1 MHNGQ
6 LADESPKYRSSPLTY
21 CVFIVLQ
28 AALFLA
34 AAAALTL
41 FYISYRPAD
50 FGYTFIVVGLLSTTP
65 WFLVSLLP
73 AFFGLED
80 TELRREILV
89 RQLLSMVAIVL
100 ILIGLSVVLGYHL
113 QLWAQVMSKAQQF
126 IDLCKAAWHTLS
138 TSITATI
145 DSLALLY
152 HDKVRPYFSG

>member
-1 MHNGQ
+1 
-6 LADESPKYRSSPLTY
+6 
-21 CVFIVLQ
+21 
-28 AALFLA
+28 LFLA

-50 FGYTFIVVGLLSTTP
+50 FGYTFIIVGLLLTVP

-89 RQLLSMVAIVL
+89 RQLLTMCVIVL
-100 ILIGLSVVLGYHL
+100 LFIGISVILDYHQ
-113 QLWAQVMSKAQQF
+113 QLWAQVVSKAQQVVEF
-126 IDLCKAAWHTLS
+126 CKAAWQSLS
-138 TSITATI
+138 TSIAATI